1 MEVFLFKAL
10 QLIGALSLLVLI
22 HEFGHYIFARMFGIR
37 VEKFYLFFNPSF
49 SLLKYDPRKGTVA
62 LISSTD
68 NDGNERALL
77 TLKAGR
83 PHPAEKQGKSS
94 WRDTI
99 YGIGWLPLGGYCKI
113 AGMIDESMDKE
124 QMAAPAQPWEFRSK
138 PAYQR
143 LFVMIGG
150 VLFNFLLAIVIYIA
164 IAFTWGEKTIQF
176 RDAYAGLDFV
186 PAAQNVGF
194 RNGDIPLS
202 ADGRQLDATD
212 RDVMMRMIEANEVT
226 VLRGTDTVSI
236 AIPDDFIFRLNDDQG
251 FYRYRIPVVVS
262 QLMPG
267 QPAAEAGMLKGDRII
282 AVGDSLTPSFTELSS
297 ALRFYAGQTIPV
309 KIIRDQSELT
319 LNLKPTENGKL
330 GFQLTEL
337 TDIYPVTT
345 ISYSLLSSIPKG
357 IELGTSTLGNY
368 VSSFKHVFSKE
379 GAQSLGGFGALGSIF
394 PEKNRWSWLSFW
406 EITAFLSVALAFM
419 NIIPIPALDGGHV
432 MFLIYEAITRR
443 QPSEKFMEYAQY
455 CGMAFLLLLLL
466 YANGNDIYRFFLK

>member
-37 VEKFYLFFNPSF
+37 VEKFYLFFNPGF

-62 LISSTD
+62 LIASTD
-68 NDGNERALL
+68 DKGNERALL

-83 PHPAEKQGKSS
+83 PHPAGASDKAT

-143 LFVMIGG
+143 LLVMIGG
-150 VLFNFLLAIVIYIA
+150 VLFNFLLAVVIYIA

-176 RDAYAGLDFV
+176 RDAYAGFDFV

-202 ADGRQLDATD
+202 ADGRELDATD
-212 RDVMMRMIEANEVT
+212 RDVMMRMIEAREVT
-226 VLRGTDTVSI
+226 VLRGSDTVSI
-236 AIPDDFIFRLNDDQG
+236 SIPDDFIFRLNDDQG
-251 FYRYRIPVVVS
+251 FYTYRVPVVVS
-262 QLMPG
+262 RLVPG
-267 QPAAEAGMLKGDRII
+267 EPAAEAGMLKGDRII
-282 AVGDSLTPSFTELSS
+282 AVGDSLTPSFTELTS
-297 ALRFYAGQTIPV
+297 ALLSYAGKTVPV
-309 KIIRDQSELT
+309 KIIRDRSEMT
-319 LNLKPTENGKL
+319 LNIVPTENGKL

-357 IELGTSTLGNY
+357 IEIGTTTLGNY

-432 MFLIYEAITRR
+432 MFLIYEVITRR

-455 CGMAFLLLLLL
+455 CGMIFLLLLLL